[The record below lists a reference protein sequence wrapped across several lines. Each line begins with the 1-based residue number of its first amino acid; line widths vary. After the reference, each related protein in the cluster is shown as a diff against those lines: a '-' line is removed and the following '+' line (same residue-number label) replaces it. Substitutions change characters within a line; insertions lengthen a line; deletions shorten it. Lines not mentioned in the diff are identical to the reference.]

1 MNKIKIIADST
12 CDVSKD
18 FLKKYD
24 IDILPLHV
32 LIHGEEYLDLEE
44 IKWNELIEKI
54 EKYNELPKTSAVNI
68 GTYIDTFK
76 KYTDEGYDVI
86 FVSIGSKFSSN
97 YSNALLAKEEF
108 DNVYVINSDNLSSA
122 IGLILLKI
130 VKFRDE
136 GKSAKEIFE
145 IIEELKTRVI
155 TETALKTMNYL
166 YKGGRCS
173 GGKYLVGTVLK
184 LFPIVRISGDGEI
197 KVFKVGKLR
206 FKNALDLVAAD
217 FKKEVDAGNV
227 DEDFIIVSNVGNQ
240 EGQDYLVNKVSQFF
254 DRSKILEFEAGCVVS
269 THCGPGTTGFFYI
282 RKKND

>member
-12 CDVSKD
+12 CDVSKE
-18 FLKKYD
+18 FLEKHD

-54 EKYNELPKTSAVNI
+54 EKYNELPKTSAVNVD
-68 GTYIDTFK
+68 TYTEVFK
-76 KYTDEGYDVI
+76 KYTDLGYDVI
-86 FVSIGSKFSSN
+86 FVSIGKHFSSN
-97 YSNALLAKEEF
+97 YSNALTAKEAF

-130 VKFRDE
+130 IKFREE
-136 GKSAKEIFE
+136 GLPASEIFTR
-145 IIEELKTRVI
+145 IEELKTRVI

-173 GGKYLVGTVLK
+173 GGKYLVGTLLK
-184 LFPIVRISGDGEI
+184 LYPIVRITDGEI
-197 KVFKVGKLR
+197 KVHKIGKLR
-206 FKNALDLVAAD
+206 FKNALDLVAQD
-217 FKKEVDAGNV
+217 FRKEVEAGNV
-227 DEDFIIVSNVGNQ
+227 DEDYIIVSNVGNP
-240 EGQDYLVNKVSQFF
+240 EAEAYLVEKVSKFF
-254 DRSKILEFEAGCVVS
+254 DKDKILQFEAGCVVS

-282 RKKND
+282 RKHN